1 MAKMIEKQINE
12 RFQQLLK
19 DGYPV
24 EQAADLASQLYKQK
38 LYREFNIK

>member
-1 MAKMIEKQINE
+1 MIENQINE

-24 EQAADLASQLYKQK
+24 EQAADMAYL
-38 LYREFNIK
+38 EFNK

>member
-1 MAKMIEKQINE
+1 MNNIDDQMDEL
-12 RFQQLLK
+12 FQQLLE

-38 LYREFNIK
+38 LYREFNK

>member
-1 MAKMIEKQINE
+1 MVMIENQINE

-38 LYREFNIK
+38 LYREFNTK